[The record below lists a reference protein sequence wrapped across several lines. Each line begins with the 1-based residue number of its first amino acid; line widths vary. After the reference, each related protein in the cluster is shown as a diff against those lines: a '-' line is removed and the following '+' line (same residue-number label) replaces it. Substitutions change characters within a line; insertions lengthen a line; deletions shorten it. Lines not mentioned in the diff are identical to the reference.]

1 MFIFRKRHLG
11 MGQAQ
16 PGAGTG
22 LSDMDRLFF
31 RTPLAPPLGHV
42 FLPTGFFF
50 AHTGIE
56 KAKIHSYGKFIDGGL
71 QCI

>member
-1 MFIFRKRHLG
+1 

-50 AHTGIE
+50 AHTGIKE
-56 KAKIHSYGKFIDGGL
+56 DRTNNLGAEGW
-71 QCI
+71 